1 MQRASDLFNEK
12 QHKQIEKA
20 VVEAE
25 AKTSCEIVPVV
36 ATASG
41 RYDRAEDMVGLWLA
55 VFAAIT
61 GWLLFPRQSNE
72 SGSWAGIPL
81 YVGLLTMVASVVV
94 AFIAGAVAGSRIGW
108 LRRLFTPRQ
117 QMLEEV
123 AARAR
128 EIFFDKRV
136 HHTSGAT
143 GLLLYVSLF
152 EHRVVVLGDQTV
164 LDKLGQTF
172 LDQICQQLTEG
183 LHQHPSQYSPTDALC
198 SAIAEAGKQL
208 SGPLP
213 RAEGDVNELQ
223 DALILID

>member
-1 MQRASDLFNEK
+1 MQRASDLFNEEQRK
-12 QHKQIEKA
+12 QVEKA

-25 AKTSCEIVPVV
+25 AKTSCEVVPVV

-41 RYDRAEDMVGLWLA
+41 RYDRAEDMIGLWLA

-61 GWLLFPRQSNE
+61 VWLIFPRQSNE
-72 SGSWAGIPL
+72 SGSWDGMPF
-81 YVGLLTMVASVVV
+81 YVGLLTMVAGVVV
-94 AFIAGAVAGSRIGW
+94 AFIAGVVAGSRIGW
-108 LRRLFTPRQ
+108 LRRLFTPRN

-123 AARAR
+123 SARAR

-143 GLLLYVSLF
+143 GMLIYVSLF
-152 EHRVVVLGDQTV
+152 EHMAVVLGDQEV
-164 LDKLGQTF
+164 LDKLGQTS
-172 LDQICQQLTEG
+172 LDRLCQLLTEG
-183 LHQHPSQYSPTDALC
+183 LHQGDSADAIC
-198 SAIAEAGKQL
+198 SVIAEAGKQL

-223 DALILID
+223 DTLVLID

>member
-1 MQRASDLFNEK
+1 MQRASNHFNE
-12 QHKQIEKA
+12 QQRKQIEKA

-41 RYDRAEDMVGLWLA
+41 RYDRAEDMIGLWSAVLA
-55 VFAAIT
+55 AAT
-61 GWLLFPRQSNE
+61 VWLMFPRQSNE
-72 SGSWAGIPL
+72 SGSWGGMPF
-81 YVGLLTMVASVVV
+81 YVGLLTMVAGVVL
-94 AFIAGAVAGSRIGW
+94 AFIAGTVAGSRIGW
-108 LRRLFTPRQ
+108 LRRLFTPRK

-123 AARAR
+123 ASRAR

-143 GLLLYVSLF
+143 GVLIYVSLF
-152 EHRVVVLGDQTV
+152 EHMAVVLGDQEV
-164 LDKLGQTF
+164 LDKLGQAL
-172 LDQICQQLTEG
+172 LDRLCQQLTEG
-183 LHQHPSQYSPTDALC
+183 LHQRNSTDAI
-198 SAIAEAGKQL
+198 SSVIAEAGKQL

-223 DALILID
+223 DTLVLID

>member
-1 MQRASDLFNEK
+1 MPF
-12 QHKQIEKA
+12 
-20 VVEAE
+20 
-25 AKTSCEIVPVV
+25 
-36 ATASG
+36 
-41 RYDRAEDMVGLWLA
+41 
-55 VFAAIT
+55 
-61 GWLLFPRQSNE
+61 
-72 SGSWAGIPL
+72 
-81 YVGLLTMVASVVV
+81 YVGLLTMVAGVVV

-143 GLLLYVSLF
+143 GMLIYVSLF
-152 EHRVVVLGDQTV
+152 EHMAVVLGDQEV

-172 LDQICQQLTEG
+172 LDQLCQQLTEG
-183 LHQHPSQYSPTDALC
+183 LHQRNSTDAIC
-198 SAIAEAGKQL
+198 SVIAAAGKQL

-223 DALILID
+223 DTLVLID